1 MKCKKIKEL
10 ILTDYL
16 DGQMDEEQKKQIE
29 KHLAS
34 CVHCK
39 EYELVTRKTVIEPFS
54 NTERLNP
61 PEIIWH
67 KIKEQ
72 IEEKQQQ
79 ELSSPFADLIRRI
92 KSLLY
97 VPKPALAVA
106 TIVIVSLITVTII
119 RLPSKNQEIVK
130 VSPENQVECVN
141 YLISV
146 FNQDS
151 LDENNDF
158 GTSIEEYFL

>member
-10 ILTDYL
+10 ILTDYP

-97 VPKPALAVA
+97 IPKPALAVA

-119 RLPSKNQEIVK
+119 RLPSKNPEVMK
-130 VSPENQVECVN
+130 VNPEKQIECIN
-141 YLISV
+141 HLISV
-146 FNQDS
+146 FSQDS
-151 LDENNDF
+151 MNGNKDF